1 MSYRR
6 TSNINDAYFTSN
18 IAIGGPGG
26 YPFMLGLTEGSPHS
40 GTVVHSMQAW
50 RDGTFFHGLEVE
62 LTDKTVKLFGLK
74 RGQSTEKFFIAP
86 GEKVK
91 SLSVWASSLLGGLCG
106 GFELTTTQGRTF
118 KVLQSANLVGDAFNP
133 EIGSGILVGVF
144 GGSGH
149 AIDRLGFGL
158 LRRIQSAQLVNVNY
172 PDLTTLQVKT
182 APKQIDTITYDNS
195 KGTTEQEYTFEGKET
210 VQTTES
216 WSVTAGIE
224 AGVETEVKAGFPI
237 LAEAKVK
244 VSVKVSV
251 SGTYAREDSQTKE
264 QTFGFPIKVA
274 AGDRMQATATLY
286 EGNIDTPYTA
296 TMIYNLDSGESFQYN
311 VKGNYHGVSVSQVV
325 VKTESF

>member
-1 MSYRR
+1 MSYRH
-6 TSNINDAYFTSN
+6 TSKINDAYFTSN
-18 IAIGGPGG
+18 IAIGGPSGS
-26 YPFMLGLTEGSPHS
+26 PFMVGLTEGSPQS

-50 RDGTFFHGLEVE
+50 IDNNTFRGLEVE
-62 LTDKTVKLFGLK
+62 LTGDKTVKLFGAK
-74 RGQSTEKFFIAP
+74 AGQSTEKFFIAP

-91 SLSVWASSLLGGLCG
+91 SLSVWASSYRGGRCG

-118 KVLQSANLVGDAFNP
+118 KVQSANLVGDAFKP
-133 EIGSGILVGVF
+133 EIGSGILVGLF
-144 GGSGH
+144 GGSGND
-149 AIDRLGFGL
+149 IDRLGFGL

-172 PDLTTLQVKT
+172 PDLTTLQVIT

-216 WSVTAGIE
+216 WSVTAGME

-237 LAEAKVK
+237 LAEGKVK

-251 SGTYAREDSQTKE
+251 SDTYAREDSQTKE
-264 QTFGFPIKVA
+264 QSFGFPIKVA
-274 AGDRMQATATLY
+274 AGGHMQATATLY
-286 EGNIDTPYTA
+286 EGNIDTRYTA
-296 TMIYNLDSGESFQYN
+296 TMIYNLDSGESFQYD
-311 VKGNYHGVSVSQVV
+311 VKGKYSGVSVSQVV